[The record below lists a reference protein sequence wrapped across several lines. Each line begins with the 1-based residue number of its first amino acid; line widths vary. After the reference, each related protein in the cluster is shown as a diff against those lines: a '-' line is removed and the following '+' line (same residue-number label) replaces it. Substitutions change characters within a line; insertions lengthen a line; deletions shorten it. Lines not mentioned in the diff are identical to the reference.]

1 MANLIKKEFQKNWV
15 LIMKM
20 QKYADEIN
28 ILLCTVHCI
37 NLYQSIYF

>member
-28 ILLCTVHCI
+28 IF
-37 NLYQSIYF
+37 LYPVQLKARLFVPF